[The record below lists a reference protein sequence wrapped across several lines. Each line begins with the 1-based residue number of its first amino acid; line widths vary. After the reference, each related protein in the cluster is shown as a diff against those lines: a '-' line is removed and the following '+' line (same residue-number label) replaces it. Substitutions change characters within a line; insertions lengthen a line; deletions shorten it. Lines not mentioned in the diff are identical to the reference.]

1 MGEETSVPAVIIV
14 SRPYPPSSVLRPSM
28 FTYILLAL
36 IAGLL
41 TGMLI
46 AWYRRQD

>member
-1 MGEETSVPAVIIV
+1 
-14 SRPYPPSSVLRPSM
+14 M

-41 TGMLI
+41 TGVLI
-46 AWYRRQD
+46 AWYRRNN

>member
-1 MGEETSVPAVIIV
+1 
-14 SRPYPPSSVLRPSM
+14 M